1 MVVLILLCSLMGP
14 GLMDLT
20 RTYLVLTFSVMER
33 RVGVWLTMNRDI
45 LWGWSRMLHFYI
57 SKMRVIH
64 SAQRN
69 WPWTVLERWKNRS
82 AISWSHSLPDM
93 KIQCWVEVSDAKW
106 PLLYKWRGSVWIEK
120 YYLSSLLV
128 PIVLLTVQHNIFSLE
143 STDWVWRVFV
153 DPKE

>member
-1 MVVLILLCSLMGP
+1 MVVLILLCSLMVP

-20 RTYLVLTFSVMER
+20 RTYLVLTFSVIER
-33 RVGVWLTMNRDI
+33 RVGVWLTMNQDI
-45 LWGWSRMLHFYI
+45 LWGWSGTLHFYI

-64 SAQRN
+64 SAQRH
-69 WPWTVLERWKNRS
+69 WPWTVLERWKNS

-106 PLLYKWRGSVWIEK
+106 PLLYKWRGRAWIEK

-128 PIVLLTVQHNIFSLE
+128 PIVLLTVQHNTFSLE
-143 STDWVWRVFV
+143 STDWAWRVFV